1 MRQHEKAAEDRPE
14 TRADGFLGAG
24 WVLGL
29 ACAAQFMVVLDVSVV
44 NVALPSIRTAL
55 GFAAVDLPWVV
66 NAYGL
71 VFAGLLLLGGRLA
84 DVLGHRRA
92 FVLGLALFSAASLA
106 GGLAGAP
113 GALIAARAAQGAG
126 AALLA
131 PATLTVL
138 TGTFPEGPARTRA
151 LAIWTAVGVAGGAA
165 GNLIGGALTEYLSWR
180 WVLLVNVPIGA
191 AGVLL
196 GMRFLPAG
204 RDEERTPPRLDVPG
218 AVLATTG
225 TIALAYGL
233 AQAESRGWD
242 DAVTVGASAAGLLV
256 LAGFVGVEA
265 RMTRAPLVPVRILR
279 IRSVGVGNLI
289 LLLTGTCLIPMW
301 YFLSLYMQQVLH
313 YGPLRTAVGFLP
325 HTLVTMAVGAHLA
338 PRLMRRTGS
347 RTLIVTSAVVSA
359 AGFWWQSRM
368 DSGSGY
374 VDGVLGPAIVMSI
387 GSGLLLTPITTAVTG
402 GVGPAD
408 AGAASGLMNTTK
420 QVGGAL
426 GLAALS
432 VIATPADTADV
443 NSLADGYA
451 RAFAMMTGVLV
462 VVAVVSLLLP
472 HRDGGPHRR

>member
-1 MRQHEKAAEDRPE
+1 MEQRRTAAVEDGPAARV
-14 TRADGFLGAG
+14 DGWRGPG

-44 NVALPSIRTAL
+44 NVALPSIRFSL
-55 GFAAVDLPWVV
+55 GFAPAELSWVV

-92 FVLGLALFSAASLA
+92 FVLGLGLFSAASLA

-151 LAIWTAVGVAGGAA
+151 LAVWTAVGVAGGAA
-165 GNLIGGALTEYLSWR
+165 GNLIGGALTQYLSWR

-191 AGVLL
+191 VGVLL
-196 GMRFLPAG
+196 GLRFLPVG
-204 RDEERTPPRLDVPG
+204 RGEGRRPPRLDVPG

-225 TIALAYGL
+225 IAALTCGL
-233 AQAESRGWD
+233 AQAESRGWG
-242 DAVTVGASAAGLLV
+242 DAVTVGMTTAGVLV
-256 LAGFVGVEA
+256 LAGFLWVEA
-265 RMTRAPLVPVRILR
+265 RVARAPLVPLGLFR

-289 LLLTGTCLIPMW
+289 LLLTGACLIPMW

-325 HTLVTMAVGAHLA
+325 HTLVTMVVGARLA
-338 PRLMRRTGS
+338 PRLMRYVRP
-347 RTLIVTSAVVSA
+347 RTLIVTSALVSA
-359 AGFWWQSRM
+359 AGFWWQSGI
-368 DSGSGY
+368 SAGSGY
-374 VDGVLGPAIVMSI
+374 VDGVLGPAIVISV
-387 GSGLLLTPITTAVTG
+387 GTGLLLTPITTAVTS
-402 GVGPAD
+402 GVDPAH

-432 VIATPADTADV
+432 VVAAAHSAGAEALTA
-443 NSLADGYA
+443 GYA
-451 RAFAMMTGVLV
+451 RAFLAIAVVLAA
-462 VVAVVSLLLP
+462 VAVVSLALP
-472 HRDGGPHRR
+472 ARRD